1 MKLNRYLCLVLCF
14 AWGANSYAA
23 SSGQSVSVQYGT
35 VISASPVDLKSG
47 AVPAGALIG
56 GTLGYASAK
65 GKSSSKKNRN
75 AIIGGLAG
83 SAIARRSRGDTRG
96 TLYGV
101 DLGSNGGIQVASNQS
116 EIKIGDCVAIERSGD
131 STNIRRM
138 SAGYCEPK
146 YQIAREATHD
156 EAIEEASEC
165 IQAKQA
171 LLASTTVQA
180 AELAAMKVSLLCND

>member
-1 MKLNRYLCLVLCF
+1 MRLNRYLCLVLCI
-14 AWGANSYAA
+14 AWSANSYAV

-47 AVPAGALIG
+47 SVPVGALIG
-56 GTLGYASAK
+56 GTLGCASAK

-83 SAIARRSRGDTRG
+83 SAIARASRGDTRG
-96 TLYGV
+96 MMYGV
-101 DLGSNGGIQVASNQS
+101 DLGSNGRIQVASNQL
-116 EIKIGDCVAIERSGD
+116 EIIIGDCVAIERSGD

-138 SAGYCEPK
+138 SAGYWEPK

-156 EAIEEASEC
+156 EVIEEASEC

-171 LLASTTVQA
+171 LLVSTTVQA
-180 AELAAMKVSLLCND
+180 AELAAMKVNLLCND